1 MASYPHLF
9 FPLKVGA
16 QFLKNRIVM
25 APIETGL
32 EQQNYLDERI
42 IEFYRDR
49 SKDNGP
55 GLFIIGNGVTH
66 FTGLRN
72 LSDPVL
78 TSSYL
83 NNAIR
88 LTSVLH
94 EHGSKAILQLQHH
107 GAQANHMFA
116 ICASNIRN
124 RDTGRI
130 AHRAPGIL
138 IPHLISQY
146 ALHAYNA
153 IQHGGFDGVEIYGG
167 RLSLP
172 HVFSSKLF
180 NHRHDKWGLHSR
192 TLFALEIVRRIR
204 SYIGPSPILA
214 YRLSLLD
221 VNSSGTEWHD
231 LLAFAQALKY
241 EGVNLFSFD
250 IALSPNS
257 IPVNSDLTPAGAW
270 LPFMEKFS
278 KEIKVPVIFGHRLP
292 EPQKLDELVKNNI
305 TCLVELGRPFIAD
318 PKWVQRLQNN
328 QPAKPCTLCPQGC
341 LAYDANEGR
350 EVLSCVAFPGLLKR
364 AKKRSNPRKVLVV
377 GGGPAGLSAAKEAAI
392 QGHQVTLADENAE
405 LGGLYRLCAKIPGRE
420 NIRKLI
426 AWQEKELQDL
436 GVSIIRRLK
445 VTPQWIEDNYS
456 DHFVILATGTE
467 TIIPDIPGIDN
478 PNVLTVEDLLQD
490 RTPVGHRVAV
500 IGVDYLAVDVVR
512 FLCTKNITNY
522 DDWYC
527 AWGIGDPAKH
537 LGGMLGVVPHLM
549 PPNRKTYLL
558 SQSTE
563 TSDENFSAAQRLYEL
578 QWLRMHGANI
588 FTQALIEQIDSHS
601 VRVMSQ
607 GEDSSTILRVDHIVI
622 AGEREPKDELSN
634 ELDSLGI
641 SCLTVGSMNT
651 HKGMYFANQATL
663 EAIQKINEIPE

>member
-1 MASYPHLF
+1 MAFYPHLF

-16 QFLKNRIVM
+16 HFLKNRLVM

-42 IEFYRDR
+42 IEFYRNR

-66 FTGLRN
+66 FTGLRK

-78 TSSYL
+78 TASYL

-88 LTSVLH
+88 LTSALH
-94 EHGSKAILQLQHH
+94 EHGSKVILQLQHH
-107 GAQANHMFA
+107 GAQADHMFA
-116 ICASNIRN
+116 ISASNIRN
-124 RDTGRI
+124 RDTKRL
-130 AHRAPGIL
+130 AHRAPGLL

-180 NHRHDKWGLHSR
+180 NQRHDKWGLHSR
-192 TLFALEIVRRIR
+192 TFFALEIVRRIR

-241 EGVNLFSFD
+241 EGVNLFSFE

-270 LPFMEKFS
+270 LPVMEKFS

-292 EPQKLDELVKNNI
+292 EPQKLDTLIKNNI

-318 PKWVQRLQNN
+318 PTWVQRLQNN
-328 QPAKPCTLCPQGC
+328 QSPKPCTLCSQGC
-341 LAYDANEGR
+341 LSYEATEGR
-350 EVLSCVAFPGLLKR
+350 AILSCVASPGLLKR
-364 AKKRSNPRKVLVV
+364 SKRPASPRNLLIV
-377 GGGPAGLSAAKEAAI
+377 GGGPAGLSAAKEAAL
-392 QGHQVTLADENAE
+392 QGHQVTLIDENAE

-420 NIRKLI
+420 NILKLI
-426 AWQEKELQDL
+426 EWQEKELQEL
-436 GVSIIRRLK
+436 GVTIIKKLK
-445 VTPQWIEDNYS
+445 VTPEWIEDNYNN
-456 DHFVILATGTE
+456 HFVILATGTE
-467 TIIPDIPGIDN
+467 TIVPDIPGIDN
-478 PNVLTVEDLLQD
+478 PNVLTVEDLLQE

-500 IGVDYLAVDVVR
+500 IGTNNLAVDVVR
-512 FLCTKNITNY
+512 FLCTKKIADY

-537 LGGMLGVVPHLM
+537 IGGMLGVVPHLV

-558 SQSTE
+558 SQSLE
-563 TSDENFSAAQRLYEL
+563 VSDESFIKAQRLYEL

-588 FTQALIEQIDSHS
+588 FSQAQIEQIDSHS
-601 VRVMSQ
+601 VRVKGP

-622 AGEREPKDELSN
+622 AGEREAKDELSDD
-634 ELDSLGI
+634 LKSLGI
-641 SCLTVGSMNT
+641 PCLSVGSMNP
-651 HKGMYFANQATL
+651 HKGMYFANQAAT
-663 EAIQKINEIPE
+663 EAIQKINEIPG

>member
-167 RLSLP
+167 RLFTSC
-172 HVFSSKLF
+172 FFEQTIQSS
-180 NHRHDKWGLHSR
+180 
-192 TLFALEIVRRIR
+192 
-204 SYIGPSPILA
+204 P
-214 YRLSLLD
+214 
-221 VNSSGTEWHD
+221 
-231 LLAFAQALKY
+231 
-241 EGVNLFSFD
+241 
-250 IALSPNS
+250 
-257 IPVNSDLTPAGAW
+257 
-270 LPFMEKFS
+270 
-278 KEIKVPVIFGHRLP
+278 
-292 EPQKLDELVKNNI
+292 
-305 TCLVELGRPFIAD
+305 
-318 PKWVQRLQNN
+318 
-328 QPAKPCTLCPQGC
+328 
-341 LAYDANEGR
+341 
-350 EVLSCVAFPGLLKR
+350 
-364 AKKRSNPRKVLVV
+364 
-377 GGGPAGLSAAKEAAI
+377 
-392 QGHQVTLADENAE
+392 
-405 LGGLYRLCAKIPGRE
+405 
-420 NIRKLI
+420 
-426 AWQEKELQDL
+426 
-436 GVSIIRRLK
+436 
-445 VTPQWIEDNYS
+445 
-456 DHFVILATGTE
+456 
-467 TIIPDIPGIDN
+467 
-478 PNVLTVEDLLQD
+478 
-490 RTPVGHRVAV
+490 
-500 IGVDYLAVDVVR
+500 
-512 FLCTKNITNY
+512 
-522 DDWYC
+522 
-527 AWGIGDPAKH
+527 
-537 LGGMLGVVPHLM
+537 
-549 PPNRKTYLL
+549 
-558 SQSTE
+558 
-563 TSDENFSAAQRLYEL
+563 
-578 QWLRMHGANI
+578 
-588 FTQALIEQIDSHS
+588 
-601 VRVMSQ
+601 
-607 GEDSSTILRVDHIVI
+607 
-622 AGEREPKDELSN
+622 
-634 ELDSLGI
+634 
-641 SCLTVGSMNT
+641 
-651 HKGMYFANQATL
+651 
-663 EAIQKINEIPE
+663 